1 MKKNFFRRIYQRKK
15 ILGISLSIFIFFTFI
30 FSIITT
36 FTIKEY
42 IDINNSPIDP
52 EIASRNINWWDYYDK
67 GIIEK
72 HVDQYRKYIKNN
84 SELKDIDFD
93 EYKVP
98 SESVIEIEITEA
110 YDFNEQTSSIYA
122 KGFITAKWD
131 ENAVQNYREKNT
143 NLTLHKKT
151 RDDILSTTYLNF
163 YDSENQ
169 IYRKFFLDN
178 VSKKKISK
186 YEFSGRFRVERDLSK
201 FPFEELTFEV
211 GLSSLMD
218 ARDINFINT
227 YHDSFTDDKYRFEA
241 FINKMKICYEYDD
254 TNIDQEPQY
263 SCNYNELRPNFY
275 SEIDHYGL
283 DELETDNIS
292 EDLWKYGFVP
302 YINNEVNFQRAY
314 TSSFFR
320 YILPLIVGIT
330 VLFLTNYLPDKFRD
344 FKLATPPTVL
354 LTFIFMQN
362 GYQAEIPQISYIT
375 FIDKLY
381 YLSYLSA
388 ILQLSNTLLSIN
400 SRNKFV
406 RKIEKVFNI
415 KVSTIFRLTF
425 LFITIFVPLILYAT
439 S

>member
-1 MKKNFFRRIYQRKK
+1 MKKSFFRRIYQRKK
-15 ILGISLSIFIFFTFI
+15 IFGISLSIFIFFTFVI
-30 FSIITT
+30 SIITI
-36 FTIKEY
+36 FTIPEY
-42 IDINNSPIDP
+42 IDIKNKPIDS
-52 EIASRNINWWDYYDK
+52 EIVSRNIYWGEYYNQD
-67 GIIEK
+67 IVQK
-72 HVDQYRKYIKNN
+72 HVDQYRKYVKDN
-84 SELKDIDFD
+84 SELTDLDFG

-98 SESVIEIEITEA
+98 SESLIEIEITEA

-122 KGFITAKWD
+122 KGFITAEWD

-143 NLTLHKKT
+143 NLTLHQKT
-151 RDDILSTTYLNF
+151 KDDILSTTYLNF

-178 VSKKKISK
+178 VSKRKISK

-218 ARDINFINT
+218 ARDVNFINT
-227 YHDSFTDDKYRFEA
+227 DHDSFTDDKYRFEA
-241 FINKMKICYEYDD
+241 FINKMKICYDES
-254 TNIDQEPQY
+254 TIDYEQEPQY

-283 DELETDNIS
+283 KELETDNIS
-292 EDLWKYGFVP
+292 KDVSKYGFVP
-302 YINNEVNFQRAY
+302 YIKNEVNFERAY

-330 VLFLTNYLPDKFRD
+330 VLFLTDYLPDKFRD

-381 YLSYLSA
+381 YLSYFSA
-388 ILQLSNTLLSIN
+388 IIQLSNTLISIN
-400 SRNKFV
+400 SRNRFS
-406 RKIEKVFNI
+406 RRIENVLSI
-415 KVSTIFRLTF
+415 KLTKIFRLF
-425 LFITIFVPLILYAT
+425 FIFITVFAPLILYI
-439 S
+439 SS